1 MTQGSEAQLISEF
14 RELLARD
21 ELTGDVTVVYGVSGG
36 IPGTAGGGGAGNLKL
51 AGDGSLEAPGEP
63 AVRLDPSETRQLLQE
78 VASSLDTMVTRAEAR
93 FLPDSTV
100 GWVKI
105 GLRGNEA
112 TMYFLADEEQRHGQ
126 DARIARSA
134 MVANRPLRQMVGRAR
149 GEGGRGR

>member
-1 MTQGSEAQLISEF
+1 MTEGSEAQLIGEL

-21 ELTGDVTVVYGVSGG
+21 EPTGDVTVVYGVSGG
-36 IPGTAGGGGAGNLKL
+36 IPGTPGGAAAGNLKL

-63 AVRLDPSETRQLLQE
+63 AVQLDPSETRQLLQE
-78 VASSLDTMVTRAEAR
+78 VVSSLDGMVTRAEAR

-126 DARIARSA
+126 DARVARSA
-134 MVANRPLRQMVGRAR
+134 VVANGPLRQMVGRAR

>member
-1 MTQGSEAQLISEF
+1 MTEGSEAQLIGEV

-36 IPGTAGGGGAGNLKL
+36 IPGTAGGSGGNLKL

-78 VASSLDTMVTRAEAR
+78 VVSSLDSMVTRAEAR

-100 GWVKI
+100 GWVRI

>member
-1 MTQGSEAQLISEF
+1 MPEGSEAQLISEL

-36 IPGTAGGGGAGNLKL
+36 IPGTAGGAGNLKL

-78 VASSLDTMVTRAEAR
+78 VVSSLDSMVTRAEAR

-134 MVANRPLRQMVGRAR
+134 MVANQPLRQMVGRAR

>member
-1 MTQGSEAQLISEF
+1 MTEGSEAQLISEF

-36 IPGTAGGGGAGNLKL
+36 IPGTAGGGGGNLKL

-112 TMYFLADEEQRHGQ
+112 TLYFLADEEQRHGQ

-134 MVANRPLRQMVGRAR
+134 MVANRPLRQMVRRAR
-149 GEGGRGR
+149 GEGGQGR